1 MMKAINKY
9 MKASGLFCAALALG
23 ACSDE
28 WDDHYDVAGGVPGSN
43 VTLWE
48 TMNANS
54 QLSNFTK
61 VLEACGY
68 KPSLAGNQVFTV
80 FAPTNDNL
88 TAEDADSIISLY
100 NQEKA
105 AGVINKDNKAI
116 KEFVQNH
123 IALYN
128 HSVAKTGADTTIVMM
143 NGKYQTL
150 GPAAFAGQSLLTK
163 NQLTKNGVLFTMG
176 SPAEY
181 LPNVFEYLEK
191 DDALDSI
198 ASFLYS
204 YNNYE
209 FDPDQSVPGEIVDGE
224 TTYLDSVKVLKN
236 DVLRRYIGEVNEEDS
251 VFWML
256 APNNEQWK
264 AMIDQYSSFYNY
276 DNTVV
281 NRDSLSNLWAHL
293 AVSMG
298 TVFSMSNNTES
309 SLRDSAYSVTAIPAS
324 ARELDYGF

>member
-68 KPSLAGNQVFTV
+68 KPSFAVNQVFTV

-88 TAEDADSIISLY
+88 TAEDADGIISLY

-191 DDALDSI
+191 DYALDSI

-236 DVLRRYIGEVNEEDS
+236 DVLSQYIGEVNEEDS

-264 AMIDQYSSFYNY
+264 SMIDQYSSFYNY

-309 SLRDSAYSVTAIPAS
+309 SLRDSAYSVNAIPAS
-324 ARELDYGF
+324 AR

>member
-88 TAEDADSIISLY
+88 TTEDADGIISLY

-143 NGKYQTL
+143 GCKY
-150 GPAAFAGQSLLTK
+150 
-163 NQLTKNGVLFTMG
+163 
-176 SPAEY
+176 
-181 LPNVFEYLEK
+181 
-191 DDALDSI
+191 I
-198 ASFLYS
+198 
-204 YNNYE
+204 
-209 FDPDQSVPGEIVDGE
+209 
-224 TTYLDSVKVLKN
+224 
-236 DVLRRYIGEVNEEDS
+236 
-251 VFWML
+251 
-256 APNNEQWK
+256 
-264 AMIDQYSSFYNY
+264 
-276 DNTVV
+276 
-281 NRDSLSNLWAHL
+281 
-293 AVSMG
+293 
-298 TVFSMSNNTES
+298 
-309 SLRDSAYSVTAIPAS
+309 
-324 ARELDYGF
+324 